1 MTIFFRLD
9 EFGKTGNGHLVR
21 CLTLAKEIAKQ
32 QSEIVFICAEVS
44 EESASQINLAGFIL
58 ERISTFEDE
67 INDAQ
72 KVTEVLKKYTLGIA
86 IVDHY
91 GLNIEWN
98 KIVFEHVKKLIVI
111 DDLINRP
118 FYCHLLI
125 SPNCFHTS
133 AYNLL
138 VPEFCE
144 LLLGPEFVF
153 IKPEYI
159 QNKKSSLKNSIDR
172 ILIFMGGA
180 DSKNVTSKLIVA
192 LSENEFNSIHL
203 DIVIGT
209 NNSNKLEID
218 HLANERGNFT
228 LYFDRP
234 HLADL
239 MNTADLSIGAGG
251 NTAWERVCVG
261 LPSFIITLADNQVP
275 LANYLNNLG
284 FVSYIGNYDII
295 TNILIQ
301 NSIRKEIKDGQLR
314 KNFNANKNIC
324 DGMGVSRVAKR
335 ISLLTQ

>member
-9 EFGKTGNGHLVR
+9 ESGKKGNGHLVR

-44 EESASQINLAGFIL
+44 EESAIQINLAGFIL
-58 ERISTFEDE
+58 ERISSFEGE
-67 INDAQ
+67 IIDSQ
-72 KVTEVLKKYTLGIA
+72 RVIEVIKKYSSGIL

-91 GLNIEWN
+91 ELNIGWN
-98 KIVFEHVKKLIVI
+98 KILCEHVKKLIVI

-125 SPNCFHTS
+125 SPNCFRTS

-138 VPEFCE
+138 VPDFCE

-153 IKPEYI
+153 IKPEYL
-159 QNKKSSLKNSIDR
+159 QFKKSHIKDSIDR

-180 DSKNVTSKLIVA
+180 DSKNVTSKLIEA

-203 DIVIGT
+203 DIVIGS
-209 NNSNKLEID
+209 NNSNKLEIE
-218 HLANERGNFT
+218 HKANKRGNFT
-228 LYFDRP
+228 IYFDRP

-251 NTAWERVCVG
+251 NTAWERVCIG
-261 LPSFIITLADNQVP
+261 LPSFIITLADNQVA

-314 KNFNANKNIC
+314 KNFIANKNIC

-335 ISLLTQ
+335 IALLN